1 MPSTGRQNY
10 DLKIIFVIWS
20 LELRYTN
27 SATIFT
33 FCFFPVTA
41 NSILKVKNH
50 TKCTW
55 CEKNKKKTKKN
66 NKKNGIALRIK
77 KRVSLIVQQTAQE
90 LCIVLY
96 YNHIHIKHTKQKLQ
110 YLAVSCKKSY
120 VHL

>member
-20 LELRYTN
+20 LELRYAN

-55 CEKNKKKTKKN
+55 CEKNKKKTANLKDKKESVVDCATN
-66 NKKNGIALRIK
+66 CTRIVH
-77 KRVSLIVQQTAQE
+77 RT
-90 LCIVLY
+90 VL
-96 YNHIHIKHTKQKLQ
+96 
-110 YLAVSCKKSY
+110 
-120 VHL
+120 